1 MINARQST
9 SQIKSALLYIL
20 LFVFLTPFLLV
31 VMNSFKKTQQF
42 VENPLSPPKALLF
55 GNYISAYK
63 NMDFMQGFL
72 NSFVITAVAVFIILI
87 FSSMTGYLFVRF
99 KWKLNAILF
108 FIMLASMALPFQV
121 IMIPLVML
129 YGKLDLLNMK
139 ATLLFMYLGFGVPFG
154 VFTFHGFIKG
164 IPYEL
169 EESAFIEGSSR
180 LRTFFQIILP
190 LLRPVFVTLV
200 VLDVLWIWNDYLLPS
215 LVLLSP
221 EQRTLPLSTFSF
233 FSSYSVDYGPLM
245 AGLVMTIIPVL
256 ILYLFL
262 QKQIVKGITE
272 GALK

>member
-1 MINARQST
+1 MIRARQST

-42 VENPLSPPKALLF
+42 VESPLSPPKALLF

-139 ATLLFMYLGFGVPFG
+139 TTLLFMYLGFGVPFG

-190 LLRPVFVTLV
+190 LLRPVFVTLI

>member
-55 GNYISAYK
+55 VNYISAYK